1 MTLDE
6 IRRDHRAKTR
16 SVPTNARN
24 SHGKGRIPFEKLAFE
39 TIEQILWL
47 TNLQPPRPAVAY
59 ARVER
64 KGNII
69 LKKRR

>member
-6 IRRDHRAKTR
+6 IRRDHKNKTR
-16 SVPTNARN
+16 SVSTNARN
-24 SHGKGRIPFEKLAFE
+24 SHGKGRITLESLAYE
-39 TIEQILWL
+39 TIEQILWF
-47 TNLQPPRPAVAY
+47 TNFQPPRPAVAY
-59 ARVER
+59 ARIER